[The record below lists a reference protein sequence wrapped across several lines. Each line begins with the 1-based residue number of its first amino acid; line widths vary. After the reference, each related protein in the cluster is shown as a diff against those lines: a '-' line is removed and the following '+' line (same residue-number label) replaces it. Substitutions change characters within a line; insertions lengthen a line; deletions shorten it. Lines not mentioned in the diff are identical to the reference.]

1 MFDGLRGI
9 QIVSPSTSGLPARIM
24 AIESTLPPKTHDPQ
38 GTGLRLLSLG
48 NHFRLVATINI
59 LIPSADGG
67 GIRGLSELLILKE
80 IMHRIQ
86 RQQGRETMPLPCEY
100 FDLICGTST
109 GG

>member
-1 MFDGLRGI
+1 
-9 QIVSPSTSGLPARIM
+9 M
-24 AIESTLPPKTHDPQ
+24 AIESTLTPETHAPQ
-38 GTGLRLLSLG
+38 GTGVRLLSLG
-48 NHFRLVATINI
+48 NDFLLVVTIHL

-86 RQQGRETMPLPCEY
+86 RQEGRDTMPLPCEY